1 MPRKNHKKYENKK
14 RTQVSK
20 SLKIQIQRLHE
31 QGHKPAKI
39 KEKLKLGDMP
49 RQTFHNC
56 LNYSDKTVHKMRNRT
71 VDNVQEQFEREVTL
85 LYRQRARSRGFG
97 LDFVTLF
104 CREVREKNQS
114 YRDNEKI
121 AEMKFS
127 TNYIVHVCVL
137 RVREGEKCSKK
148 SFR

>member
-71 VDNVQEQFEREVTL
+71 VMIGQLSSRSCTL
-85 LYRQRARSRGFG
+85 MFRAI
-97 LDFVTLF
+97 LLVA
-104 CREVREKNQS
+104 N
-114 YRDNEKI
+114 
-121 AEMKFS
+121 KF
-127 TNYIVHVCVL
+127 IK
-137 RVREGEKCSKK
+137 GK
-148 SFR
+148 

>member
-71 VDNVQEQFEREVTL
+71 VDNVQEQFERFMIGQLTSRSCTL
-85 LYRQRARSRGFG
+85 M
-97 LDFVTLF
+97 
-104 CREVREKNQS
+104 CRPILLVANKLI
-114 YRDNEKI
+114 KG
-121 AEMKFS
+121 K
-127 TNYIVHVCVL
+127 
-137 RVREGEKCSKK
+137 
-148 SFR
+148 

>member
-1 MPRKNHKKYENKK
+1 MFHKTESDRKMPRKNHKKYENKK

-56 LNYSDKTVHKMRNRT
+56 LNYSDKTVHKM
-71 VDNVQEQFEREVTL
+71 L
-85 LYRQRARSRGFG
+85 
-97 LDFVTLF
+97 
-104 CREVREKNQS
+104 EK
-114 YRDNEKI
+114 
-121 AEMKFS
+121 KFS
-127 TNYIVHVCVL
+127 VI
-137 RVREGEKCSKK
+137 
-148 SFR
+148 